1 MNSILK
7 PALLR
12 PVLGAIGL
20 FTLSGC
26 ISLGPEAPESLLTLT
41 ANSSAPVGAAT
52 TGNSATAIAIMEP
65 DAPQS
70 INVTRVPVQIDATEI
85 AYIENATWVEKPAR
99 LFQRLLAETIRARS
113 GRMVVDGDE
122 DAIVPETRLRGTLRE
137 FGFDARTG
145 SAVVRYDAVRSGAD
159 GSVEMRRF
167 ESVQSG
173 VPPLAAPVGTALNAA
188 ANDVAAQVAA
198 WVG

>member
-1 MNSILK
+1 MKNISKSAI
-7 PALLR
+7 A
-12 PVLGAIGL
+12 AIGL
-20 FTLSGC
+20 FALSGC
-26 ISLGPEAPESLLTLT
+26 ISIGPEAPESLLTLT
-41 ANSSAPVGAAT
+41 ASDSAPVGAAT
-52 TGNSATAIAIMEP
+52 TGRAATAIAIMEP

-99 LFQRLLAETIRARS
+99 LFQRLLAETIRAR
-113 GRMVVDGDE
+113 GTRMVVDGDE
-122 DAIVPETRLRGTLRE
+122 DALVPETRLRGTLRE

-145 SAVVRYDAVRSGAD
+145 SVVVRYDAVRSGGD
-159 GSVEMRRF
+159 GTVQTRRF
-167 ESVQSG
+167 ESVQPG
-173 VPPLAAPVGTALNAA
+173 VPPLAAPVGAALNAG